1 MASNHIP
8 KRMRDIYN
16 SYMASLAW
24 KQLRGR
30 MIADAYITDA
40 VMEKDGLDYERGRY
54 RCQECEW
61 NFEKKELEV
70 HHRHYDTLGC
80 ERSQDLA
87 VVCKGCHI
95 KLDRKRAKGGQQRS
109 RAAYEEAGFQAWAE
123 KVYGEDWGAYFE
135 VSEVWEAFLEFQRE
149 QGEGY

>member
-1 MASNHIP
+1 
-8 KRMRDIYN
+8 MRNAYN
-16 SYMASLAW
+16 SYMTSARWKLLREKMVASTY
-24 KQLRGR
+24 
-30 MIADAYITDA
+30 ISDAE
-40 VMEKDGLDYERGRY
+40 MERAALDYKRGRY
-54 RCQECEW
+54 RCQKCGW
-61 NFEKKELEV
+61 NYEKKEMEV

-95 KLDRKRAKGGQQRS
+95 KLDRKRAKEGQQRS

-123 KVYGEDWGAYFE
+123 REYGEGWGAYFE